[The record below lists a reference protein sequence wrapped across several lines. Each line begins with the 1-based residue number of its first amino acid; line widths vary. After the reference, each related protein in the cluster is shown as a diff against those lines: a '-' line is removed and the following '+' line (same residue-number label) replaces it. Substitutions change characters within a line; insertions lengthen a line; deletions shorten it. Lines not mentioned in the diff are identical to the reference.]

1 MVSSMT
7 KTADLVTATFKEG
20 GFLSNKM
27 PGYKER
33 EQQIELARWIQ
44 KCIKEGKALLAEAP
58 TGVGKSLAA
67 LVAAVEHI
75 LQTDEP
81 VIVVTSSIILQE
93 QYINKDIP
101 LLEELYD
108 ISLNPVLIKGRNNYV
123 CPKKVNDARSGK
135 MSATTNEM
143 VKECEEVLNWAAT
156 SLTGDKS
163 ELDFVPKYQTWAQ
176 FACVDRNECTGKQ
189 CPFYDICP
197 YYRQRSKVGV
207 SKLVVCN
214 YHYFFTALESEGN
227 MLPPTAKVV
236 VMDEGHEINEIARD
250 FQEKKYTVK
259 SLQQHFDYFTKAME
273 RARLSAIG
281 DSTYKLLDEMELD
294 EVNSSLIRMFV
305 GLSHEYKVANP
316 YMNFHTLELPE
327 RTRLQK
333 YARDHIESLLNAAQ
347 VAEVYLDKF
356 GFSVETLRSL
366 VDYYGEEAVDWMM
379 VVFDTIKF
387 LHERARLVQYM
398 FAFDE
403 NQDDSDFIFW
413 LQPMNDTVSLHAKP
427 LNGARL
433 TKYLFEDKEEKMI
446 PIVMS
451 ATLTANQSFNH
462 IRQDLGIGDDP
473 TKFPVEELIVTS
485 PFNLTDNLLWYLP
498 SDTPAGNQKDH
509 LPFVLGEMQEV
520 IEELKGRSLCLF
532 TSRKNLIEAKEYF
545 EQSLPKGINLITQED
560 MPKHK
565 IIEYVKENDHTVLL
579 GTKSFFTGIDI
590 QGHHISAVL
599 IDKLPYPLIG
609 DPVNDYLMN
618 EPRGFH
624 KFSLPEAIIKLK
636 QAFGRLNRTV
646 NDKGIVMVFDGR
658 LSTARYKNKI
668 FNSFDFKVT
677 ATQDWEVVESYI
689 KELQLP

>member
-1 MVSSMT
+1 MP
-7 KTADLVTATFKEG
+7 KTADLVTETFKEDG
-20 GFLSNKM
+20 LLAKIM

-33 EQQIELARWIQ
+33 EQQIELARKIQ
-44 KCIKEGKALLAEAP
+44 KCIQEGKPLIAEAP

-75 LQTDEP
+75 LRTDEP
-81 VIVVTSSIILQE
+81 VIIATSSIILQE

-101 LLEELYD
+101 LLEELYN

-135 MSATTNEM
+135 MGATTSEM
-143 VKECEEVLNWAAT
+143 VKECEEVLKWATT
-156 SLTGDKS
+156 SLAGDKS

-197 YYRQRSKVGV
+197 YYRQRSKVGTA
-207 SKLVVCN
+207 KLIVCN

-227 MLPPTAKVV
+227 MLPSTAKVV
-236 VMDEGHEINEIARD
+236 IMDEGHEINEIARD
-250 FQEKKYTVK
+250 FQEKKYSVK
-259 SLQQHFDYFTKAME
+259 SLQQHFDYFTKAMD
-273 RARLSAIG
+273 RARLSDIG

-294 EVNSSLIRMFV
+294 TVNGSLINMFV
-305 GLSHEYKVANP
+305 GLSHEYKLANP

-333 YARDHIESLLNAAQ
+333 YARDHIEALLAAAD
-347 VAEVYLDKF
+347 VADAYLKKF
-356 GFSVETLRSL
+356 GFSFEQLKAL
-366 VDYYGEEAVDWMM
+366 EDYFSEEAIDWMIA
-379 VVFDTIKF
+379 VNDTVKF
-387 LHERARLVQYM
+387 LMEKAALVQYM

-403 NQDDSDFIFW
+403 EQDDSEFIFW
-413 LQPMNDTVSLHAKP
+413 LQPMNDSVSIHAKP
-427 LNGARL
+427 LNGSGL
-433 TKYLFEDKEEKMI
+433 TKHLFKDQEEKKI

-462 IRQDLGIGDDP
+462 IKEDLGIEED
-473 TKFPVEELIVTS
+473 KEAYPVEELIVSS

-509 LPFVLGEMQEV
+509 LPFVLGEMQDV
-520 IEELKGRSLCLF
+520 IEELNGRALCLF
-532 TSRKNLIEAKEYF
+532 TSRKNLIEAEEYF
-545 EQSLPKGINLITQED
+545 KQSLPKGINIISQED
-560 MPKHK
+560 MPKQK
-565 IIEYVKENDHTVLL
+565 IIDYVKENDNTVLL

-599 IDKLPYPLIG
+599 IDKLPYPIIG

-646 NDKGIVMVFDGR
+646 TDKGIVMVFDGR

-677 ATQDWEVVESYI
+677 ATQDWEVVQSYI